1 MSLCP
6 AGKNEL
12 RNFSYNETFFYRGF
26 AVNIKL
32 GMVMDPISRINI
44 KKDTSFAML
53 LEAQSRGWELHYM
66 ELDDLYLRNGTA
78 FARTR
83 KVALRRDPQQW
94 FVFNGEQ
101 NIALH
106 ELDVIL
112 MRKDPPFNQEYIYA
126 TYLLER
132 AEELGALVVN
142 KPQSLRDANE
152 KLYTAWFPDCC
163 PETLVARDSLR
174 IREFLDEQQ
183 EIILKP
189 LDGMGGAS
197 IFHLRKGD
205 PNLSVIL
212 EVMTRHNSRFVMAQ
226 RYLPEI
232 ADGDKR
238 ILLVN
243 GDPIPYCLAR
253 IPQQGETRGNL
264 AAGGTAEGRA
274 LTDRDHWIASQ
285 VGPTLREKGLIF
297 VGLDVIGDY
306 LTEINVTSPTCAQE
320 LDREFG
326 LNISA
331 KLMDN
336 LETSLLQ
343 R

>member
-1 MSLCP
+1 
-6 AGKNEL
+6 
-12 RNFSYNETFFYRGF
+12 
-26 AVNIKL
+26 
-32 GMVMDPISRINI
+32 MVMDPIGRINI

-53 LEAQSRGWELHYM
+53 LEAQARGWELHYM
-66 ELDDLYLRNGTA
+66 ELDDLYMRNGRA

-83 KVALRRDPQQW
+83 KLDVRRDALQW
-94 FVFNGEQ
+94 HSFGEEHC
-101 NIALH
+101 IALD

-132 AEELGALVVN
+132 AEELGARVIN

-152 KLYTAWFPDCC
+152 KLYTAWFPHCC
-163 PETLVARDSLR
+163 AETLVARDARR
-174 IREFLDEQQ
+174 IRDFLEEQR

-197 IFHLRKGD
+197 IFHLRLGD
-205 PNLSVIL
+205 PNLSVVL

-232 ADGDKR
+232 VDGDKR
-238 ILLVN
+238 ILLIN
-243 GDPIPYCLAR
+243 GEPVPYCLAR
-253 IPQQGETRGNL
+253 IPQRGETRGNL
-264 AAGGTAEGRA
+264 AAGGSAEGRE
-274 LTDRDHWIASQ
+274 LTARDRWIAAQ

-306 LTEINVTSPTCAQE
+306 LTEINVTSPTCVQE
-320 LDREFG
+320 LDRQFG

-331 KLMDN
+331 SLMDYIEN
-336 LETSLLQ
+336 SQ
-343 R
+343 PR